1 MPFPGEK
8 WTVRRNRL
16 KSSFEALY
24 RDVAAFFGL
33 PPSIVWILYTLM
45 DAEGEL
51 AQRNLGEE
59 WGFPKQTVNSAIH
72 HLCRDGY
79 LTLAVVPGTRNRK
92 SIHLTERG
100 RALAEHTTRL
110 LSQAEERAAAHLT
123 EEERRQYV
131 ALSEKYY
138 RALLEETARIRK

>member
-45 DAEGEL
+45 DAEGNLRSETW
-51 AQRNLGEE
+51 ARNGV
-59 WGFPKQTVNSAIH
+59 FPNKPSTPPFTTSA
-72 HLCRDGY
+72 
-79 LTLAVVPGTRNRK
+79 GTA
-92 SIHLTERG
+92 I
-100 RALAEHTTRL
+100 
-110 LSQAEERAAAHLT
+110 
-123 EEERRQYV
+123 
-131 ALSEKYY
+131 
-138 RALLEETARIRK
+138 